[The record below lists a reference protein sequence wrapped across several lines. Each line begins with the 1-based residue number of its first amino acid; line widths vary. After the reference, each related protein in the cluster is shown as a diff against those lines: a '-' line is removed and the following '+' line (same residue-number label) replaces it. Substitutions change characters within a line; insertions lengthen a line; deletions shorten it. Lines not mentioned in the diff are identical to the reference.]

1 MPIEDDL
8 IWYLTWRVREEEGV
22 PAKTR
27 LVKLLYLIDL
37 LNVRDRN
44 EQATNLEW
52 VWPLSRM
59 RFSPRPCL
67 PGGGSRA

>member
-8 IWYLTWRVREEEGV
+8 IWYLTWRLREEEGV

-27 LVKLLYLIDL
+27 LVKLLYLVDL

-52 VWPLSRM
+52 VFYHYGPYAFGIDTVTTR
-59 RFSPRPCL
+59 RT
-67 PGGGSRA
+67 